1 MSDDEL
7 FIKRT
12 LGLMRSHQT
21 NLYATALLSCKY
33 FMKYCDKNDARS
45 PSQSGFGW
53 TMEKLQNPGECYRMF
68 RMDASLFYML
78 HDLLVSDYGLQ
89 SSIHMNSIESLA
101 IFLLACGQGMSNS
114 ALDGIFKHSSETISR
129 KFEEVLLCV
138 VAMSVDYIRPVD
150 PNFSTTHT
158 RISRDRRMMPYFK
171 NCIGALDGTHISATP
186 RSEDLIRYIGRSGIA
201 TQNVLAIVDFDMRFI
216 YASTG
221 QPGSMHDTN
230 VLFHALRHDHD
241 TFPHPPQGML

>member
-1 MSDDEL
+1 M
-7 FIKRT
+7 
-12 LGLMRSHQT
+12 
-21 NLYATALLSCKY
+21 
-33 FMKYCDKNDARS
+33 
-45 PSQSGFGW
+45 
-53 TMEKLQNPGECYRMF
+53 LQ
-68 RMDASLFYML
+68 DVSLT
-78 HDLLVSDYGLQ
+78 
-89 SSIHMNSIESLA
+89 
-101 IFLLACGQGMSNS
+101 IFLLACGQGMFNS
-114 ALDGIFKHSSETISR
+114 ALDGIFKNSSETISR
-129 KFEEVLLCV
+129 KFEEDLLCV

-186 RSEDLIRYIGRSGIA
+186 RSEDLIRYIGRGGIA

-221 QPGSMHDTN
+221 QPGSMHGTN

-241 TFPHPPQGML
+241 TFPHPPQGMLRINNIIHMFVHEFITHVAYTILIVFRKILHG